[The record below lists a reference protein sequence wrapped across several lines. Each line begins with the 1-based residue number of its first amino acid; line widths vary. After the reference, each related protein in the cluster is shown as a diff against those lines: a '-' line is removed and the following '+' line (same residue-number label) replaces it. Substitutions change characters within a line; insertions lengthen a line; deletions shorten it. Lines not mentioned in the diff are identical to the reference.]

1 MDDEYLNSIRL
12 ALNEVID
19 REVEIANETSLRS
32 DLNID
37 SIDMMELYM
46 ALEKSFTIEIPDS
59 DLKEDN
65 FDVVSNII
73 AYVKKKIKV
82 KRSE

>member
-12 ALNEVID
+12 ALNEVLD

-32 DLNID
+32 DLDID
-37 SIDMMELYM
+37 SIDMMVLYM

-59 DLKEDN
+59 DLTEDH

-73 AYVKKKIKV
+73 AYVKKKQ
-82 KRSE
+82 SETQ

>member
-12 ALNEVID
+12 ALNEVLD

-32 DLNID
+32 DLDID
-37 SIDMMELYM
+37 SIDMMVLYM

-59 DLKEDN
+59 DLTEDH

-73 AYVKKKIKV
+73 AYVKKKQ
-82 KRSE
+82 SET

>member
-1 MDDEYLNSIRL
+1 MDDEYLKSIRL
-12 ALNEVID
+12 VLNEVLD
-19 REVEIANETSLRS
+19 REVEVANETSLRS

-59 DLKEDN
+59 DLTEDH

-73 AYVKKKIKV
+73 AYVKKKQ
-82 KRSE
+82 SET